1 MTWIGLLLTFAL
13 AENVVLV
20 HLLGVCP
27 CAGAPRRT
35 GTALGIGIAS
45 AVMMSLA
52 SLAAWAV
59 RTQVLVPLRLE
70 MLETLAFAAC
80 AALAGLLVEW
90 AAARAAPGL
99 VRAAGFSLRGTAVNC
114 AVLGTALLV
123 SRRAAGGAG
132 AAAGPGATFG
142 PLESLAAG
150 LAAGIGLLVVMVLL
164 SALRRRLDT
173 ERVPAAMRGLPIA
186 LVSAGLLAL
195 AFLAFDSALVSR
207 LLPGLRLSP

>member
-1 MTWIGLLLTFAL
+1 VTWIGLLLTFAL

-20 HLLGVCP
+20 QLLGVCP
-27 CAGAPRRT
+27 CAGAPRRM

-45 AVMMSLA
+45 AAMMSLA

-123 SRRAAGGAG
+123 SRRAAGPG
-132 AAAGPGATFG
+132 AASGPGAAFG

-150 LAAGIGLLVVMVLL
+150 LAAGIGLFVVMVLL

-173 ERVPAAMRGLPIA
+173 ERVPSAMRGLPIA

-195 AFLAFDSALVSR
+195 AFLAFDTAMVSR